1 MALTS
6 KFSINGA
13 DTISGELVNPINWQN
28 AFVNLSFD
36 KDSVIAKSKGVVSTT
51 EWEWISKT
59 AKFLSDYQKDGLT
72 GGFGVLIGVP
82 FQWELTD
89 SGSRSVI
96 FNGYL
101 DLSGATFE
109 CDKVTTPS
117 RERAKIDDLN
127 SKVDSFTYE
136 YLLSQGLL
144 SPVDYTYVPYAKL
157 PVQNLGL
164 EIVVSTVQLIIL
176 IIELQQAISA
186 LVQLVIGMATFTWA
200 DFFKAVIQ
208 TAYTAFLT
216 FTVVDAAFN
225 ILKLIIQ
232 PIKYHAGMTE
242 LRLMEVGAE
251 YLGYE
256 FASSILE
263 EDFPTAVIIPE
274 KWNIQTQED
283 DNLVTGFT
291 TVSGMVQPIDLNLS
305 NHLEQNGYYNGTFG
319 DVIRALKI
327 KYNAKVIIE
336 DSTTGG
342 LPILRFERQ
351 DYIADASQLYEI
363 PAIDNND
370 RFTLNADEFK
380 ANYLIEYQ
388 LDSSNKACYTDYNG
402 TVYQSTVTPNITI
415 PENVD
420 LNLMKGLDNRLIP
433 FAKGV
438 RKNELTK
445 VEKAID
451 PLLTIIIGLFSTIV
465 YLVNGII
472 ALAYIHAFGALTNI
486 NLIIGAVNGL
496 PLINANIP
504 LIDVDSL
511 VPLDEIPTV
520 DMPNLLD
527 FSGDRIG
534 AMQVENDFLNVPHN
548 VILNNFA
555 GEVVSTDPIIAGA
568 IPYID
573 PASGNLID
581 YVFILDSQTESGN
594 FLGNRLVE
602 DHVAQIG
609 AKNLWDKYHYINSFV
624 PTDVADTDDNPLT
637 PQLHNQWKLYEFDNV
652 PFCYEDYLK
661 VKGNNNITFAGEIG
675 RIESLEWDVYN
686 QTAKI
691 SFRVNEL
698 WTANLKVQNNE
709 PIGR

>member
-13 DTISGELVNPINWQN
+13 DTIAGELVVPINWQN

-72 GGFGVLIGVP
+72 GGFGVLVGVP

-89 SGSRSVI
+89 DNQRQII
-96 FNGYL
+96 FDGYL
-101 DLSGATFE
+101 DLSKSTFE
-109 CDKVTTPS
+109 CDKVTTS
-117 RERAKIDDLN
+117 STEKKQIDDLN

-136 YLLSQGLL
+136 YLMSIGKVRT
-144 SPVDYTYVPYAKL
+144 SDYVYVPYAKL
-157 PVQNLGL
+157 PVENLAL
-164 EIVVSTVQLIIL
+164 ELVTSIIQLTIL
-176 IIELQQAISA
+176 IIQLVQAITDLVKHISA
-186 LVQLVIGMATFTWA
+186 ITVFSWPDL
-200 DFFKAVIQ
+200 FKIIAHFVYCIFLITAVSQAI
-208 TAYTAFLT
+208 
-216 FTVVDAAFN
+216 VSIV
-225 ILKLIIQ
+225 KLIIQ

-242 LRLMEVGAE
+242 LRLMEVASN
-251 YLGYE
+251 YLGYQ
-256 FASSILE
+256 FASTILE
-263 EDFPTAVIIPE
+263 DDFPTAVIIPE
-274 KWNIQTQED
+274 KWAIIENPD

-291 TVSGMVQPIDLNLS
+291 EVDQMINQLNPSS
-305 NHLEQNGYYNGTFG
+305 NRTNEQGYYNGTFG

-380 ANYLIEYQ
+380 SNYLIEYQ
-388 LDSSNKACYTDYNG
+388 LDSANKAGYINYDN
-402 TVYQSTVTPNITI
+402 TVFQATTSVNNF
-415 PENVD
+415 PERELV
-420 LNLMKGLDNRLIP
+420 LMRGLETKSIP

-445 VEKAID
+445 VEE
-451 PLLTIIIGLFSTIV
+451 V
-465 YLVNGII
+465 ME
-472 ALAYIHAFGALTNI
+472 
-486 NLIIGAVNGL
+486 
-496 PLINANIP
+496 PLINTIDQLTASLIVSWNETVLDLFFLSSGLIEKWNVVLFFFGGGTIPAASLPSAASMP
-504 LIDVDSL
+504 LIELPLSL
-511 VPLDEIPTV
+511 G
-520 DMPNLLD
+520 
-527 FSGDRIG
+527 GDRKG
-534 AMQVENDFLNVPHN
+534 LMQVENDFLNVPHN
-548 VILNNFA
+548 VVMTNEAPIVDVTAPSAIEQVISNFDLN
-555 GEVVSTDPIIAGA
+555 GQIIDLT
-568 IPYID
+568 PYFLNQNT
-573 PASGNLID
+573 SGD
-581 YVFILDSQTESGN
+581 
-594 FLGNRLVE
+594 FLGNKLIE
-602 DHVAQIG
+602 NHNEIIG
-609 AKNLWDKYHYINSFV
+609 TENLWNAYHSINCFV
-624 PTDVADTDDNPLT
+624 PNTNGSTTDLSDSK
-637 PQLHNQWKLYEFDNV
+637 HNQWKLYNFENV
-652 PFCYEDYLK
+652 PFCMEDYLK
-661 VKGNNNITFAGEIG
+661 VKGNNNITFAGKVG

-698 WTANLKVQNNE
+698 WTTNLQINYNG

>member
-72 GGFGVLIGVP
+72 GGHGVLIGVP

-136 YLLSQGLL
+136 YLLSQGIL

-186 LVQLVIGMATFTWA
+186 LVQLIIGMSTFTWA
-200 DFFKAVIQ
+200 DFFKAVVQ
-208 TAYTAFLT
+208 VAYSAFLT
-216 FTVVDAAFN
+216 FTIAETVFN

-274 KWNIQTQED
+274 KWNIQTQPND
-283 DNLVTGFT
+283 DLVTGFT
-291 TVSGMVQPIDLNLS
+291 TVESMVVPIDLNTS
-305 NHLEQNGYYNGTFG
+305 FHVEQNGYYNGTFG

-342 LPILRFERQ
+342 LPILRFERE
-351 DYIADASQLYEI
+351 DYIGANTSQLYQI
-363 PAIDNND
+363 PAIDNNE
-370 RFTLNADEFK
+370 RFTLNSDEFK

-388 LDSSNKACYTDYNG
+388 LDSANKACYTSYNG

-433 FAKGV
+433 FTKGV
-438 RKNELTK
+438 RKNSLTK
-445 VEKAID
+445 VEE
-451 PLLTIIIGLFSTIV
+451 LLEPVTNVVANVAGALVLTVNIGLVSTWQIA
-465 YLVNGII
+465 YGFII
-472 ALAYIHAFGALTNI
+472 DFNNMADTI
-486 NLIIGAVNGL
+486 NAVNQFLG
-496 PLINANIP
+496 INSH
-504 LIDVDSL
+504 LDSIDVSTLGDVEDLPFVS
-511 VPLDEIPTV
+511 I
-520 DMPNLLD
+520 PNL
-527 FSGDRIG
+527 FAFTGDRIG
-534 AMQVENDFLNVPHN
+534 VMQVENDFLNIPHN
-548 VILNNFA
+548 I
-555 GEVVSTDPIIAGA
+555 
-568 IPYID
+568 
-573 PASGNLID
+573 
-581 YVFILDSQTESGN
+581 ILDSVPGGVEQEETLAGLIVDELIPYLDILSGQSLGGN
-594 FLGNRLVE
+594 FFGNRLVE

-624 PTDVADTDDNPLT
+624 PTDIADTDDNPLT

>member
-1 MALTS
+1 MPLTS
-6 KFSINGA
+6 KFSIDGA
-13 DTISGELVNPINWQN
+13 ETIDGELVNPANWQN
-28 AFVNLSFD
+28 AFVNLAFD
-36 KDSVIAKSKGVVSTT
+36 KDSVIAKSKGVVSIT

-59 AKFLSDYQKDGLT
+59 AKFLSNYQKDGLT
-72 GGFGVLIGVP
+72 GGHGVLIGVP

-89 SGSRSVI
+89 DGGRSVI

-117 RERAKIDDLN
+117 RERTKIDDLN

-144 SPVDYTYVPYAKL
+144 SPTDYTYVPYAKL

-164 EIVVSTVQLIIL
+164 EIVVSTIQLIIL
-176 IIELQQAISA
+176 IIELQAAITE
-186 LVQLVIGMATFTWA
+186 LVKLIVGLATFTWA
-200 DFFKAVIQ
+200 DLFKAVIQ
-208 TAYTAFLT
+208 TVYTAFLT
-216 FTVVDAAFN
+216 LTIANAVSN

-242 LRLMEVGAE
+242 LRLMQVGAD

-263 EDFPTAVIIPE
+263 EDYPTAVIIPE

-283 DNLVTGFT
+283 DDLVTGYT
-291 TVSGMVQPIDLNLS
+291 TVASMAVPIDLNTS

-342 LPILRFERQ
+342 LPILRFERD
-351 DYIADASQLYEI
+351 DYIADISALYEI
-363 PAIDNND
+363 PAIENNE
-370 RFTLNADEFK
+370 RFTLNSDEFK

-388 LDSSNKACYTDYNG
+388 LDSTNKACYTSYGG

-415 PENVD
+415 PDNID
-420 LNLMKGLDNRLIP
+420 LNLMKGFDNRLIP

-438 RKNELTK
+438 RKNSLTK
-445 VEKAID
+445 VEETMQPI
-451 PLLTIIIGLFSTIV
+451 LNVVINLVGTIILTVNVSLAIA
-465 YLVNGII
+465 YLGGYA
-472 ALAYIHAFGALTNI
+472 ALSSI
-486 NLIIGAVNGL
+486 NLIIDAVNGL
-496 PLINANIP
+496 PLGLNIP
-504 LIDVDSL
+504 LIDVDAL
-511 VPLDEIPTV
+511 LPLDEIPFV
-520 DMPNLLD
+520 AIPNLLE
-527 FSGDRIG
+527 FAGDRIG
-534 AMQVENDFLNVPHN
+534 VMQVENDFLNIPHN
-548 VILNNFA
+548 IILNNFA
-555 GEVVSTDPIIAGA
+555 GQFADDPDSVELDPLAGLASQIINYGDVLNNQGA
-568 IPYID
+568 TGD
-573 PASGNLID
+573 
-581 YVFILDSQTESGN
+581 F
-594 FLGNRLVE
+594 FGNRLIE
-602 DHVAQIG
+602 NHNFEIG
-609 AKNLWDKYHYINSFV
+609 AKNLFEKFHYINSFV

-637 PQLHNQWKLYEFDNV
+637 PQLHNQWKLYEFENV

-661 VKGNNNITFAGEIG
+661 VKSNNNIIFADKVG